1 MAGNGVVLGFV
12 GSPNNDGR
20 TNQLVTAA
28 LEGASQAGAT
38 TEIVHMSDYVVNA
51 CKDCLPWVCLK
62 NLKCTYEDE
71 AFEVLSNKILNCGAF
86 IFGSPVYWWDTSGII
101 KYFILKMFRIYAMSA
116 PLRGLPAFGI
126 AIARRYWKRSD
137 FRPSA
142 CLPFFTDDAD
152 ARALD
157 PVPATRFNF
166 GEALDRSKELGGQI
180 AAMRHERKPFTT
192 YDEGLVWYDN
202 LPYLGMNRFEE
213 RRLLAAQVT
222 SAIPEESRKTAALGL
237 AKADMLVS
245 AGRTVDALNEIAKV
259 YVAGIKAFKRAN
271 KACWLFV
278 ECRPM

>member
-12 GSPNNDGR
+12 GSPNKDGR
-20 TNQLVTAA
+20 TNQLITAA
-28 LEGASQAGAT
+28 LEGAAQAGAT
-38 TEIVHMSDYVVNA
+38 TEIVHMGDYVVNA

-71 AFEVLSNKILNCGAF
+71 AFEVLSDKILNCGAF
-86 IFGSPVYWWDTSGII
+86 IFGSPVYWWDTSGIM

-116 PLRGLPAFGI
+116 PLKGLPAFGI
-126 AIARRYWKRSD
+126 AIAGGTGNGLISGLQPVYH
-137 FRPSA
+137 F
-142 CLPFFTDDAD
+142 LQMMQM
-152 ARALD
+152 RALD

-180 AAMRHERKPFTT
+180 AAMRHEREPFTT

-237 AKADMLVS
+237 AKADMLAA

-259 YVAGIKAFKRAN
+259 YVTGIKVFNRK
-271 KACWLFV
+271 
-278 ECRPM
+278 